1 MASLATTLGIWSCRA
16 GRSEIFAVL
25 KRRSKQRNNYLALD
39 EPTASPRF
47 GEAAVGRDEAFE
59 HRHDELGRLSDFATC
74 WAFSGDGG
82 GSVVGGRFGE
92 WAIDRLVEKIVLED
106 IVALFTDETA
116 RNAAVYEDVS
126 QVLGIEI
133 NQPCELGDGVRLVP
147 PAADIFSGFDYP
159 WSDPGTR
166 NETPALGC
174 AVRRRASSHAT
185 GPCPGARPERHL
197 REASGRYPLLNRS
210 LFVLWFRFRHL
221 SEGGDYGTEDRAS
234 GAGELFLCAAA

>member
-1 MASLATTLGIWSCRA
+1 MNLPHRRALAKPRSVEMKRSSIGTMSLAGSPISRRV
-16 GRSEIFAVL
+16 GRSVVTAA
-25 KRRSKQRNNYLALD
+25 AL
-39 EPTASPRF
+39 S
-47 GEAAVGRDEAFE
+47 
-59 HRHDELGRLSDFATC
+59 S
-74 WAFSGDGG
+74 
-82 GSVVGGRFGE
+82 GGRFGE
-92 WAIDRLVEKIVLED
+92 WAIDRLVEKIVPED
-106 IVALFTDETA
+106 IVALFTDEAA

-126 QVLGIEI
+126 PVLGIEI